1 VPYVGEEGKL
11 TLREIERKHHL
22 STLAVA
28 AIACVE
34 PSLVYRMEQGGALS
48 HRQVERILGGLSQVT
63 SQYSP
68 WRPSGVL
75 GAARGG
81 FMN

>member
-1 VPYVGEEGKL
+1 MPYVGEEGKL

-63 SQYSP
+63 SQHYTLET
-68 WRPSGVL
+68 V
-75 GAARGG
+75 GG
-81 FMN
+81 YWVQQEEGL